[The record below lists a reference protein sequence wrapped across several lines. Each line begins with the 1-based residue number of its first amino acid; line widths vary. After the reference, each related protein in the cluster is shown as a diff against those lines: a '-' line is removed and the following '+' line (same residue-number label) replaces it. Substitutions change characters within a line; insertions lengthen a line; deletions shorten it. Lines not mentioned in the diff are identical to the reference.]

1 MRLLDG
7 KLIVELESFL
17 DIPALDSISEKVN
30 FAIAKNHDKILPS
43 FGQEQTALHQDSILF
58 YEEEKRRLELTNIKF
73 ADKKTE
79 DVYLKLQGASTLGS
93 HLNLTQGGS
102 FFTKHDPKLATHRSF
117 ANDFKCLFDWIDAQ
131 RCFKEYAR
139 VIFFF
144 SEAGQVGTLH
154 RDYPSWLR
162 WNPDVVPS
170 PPVDKYPPK
179 DMFLWISS
187 TANKRLF
194 VYNEDTQERQYTQTR
209 AATFHNYNYHGT
221 ENQGNNYAWS
231 LRIDGTFTKEWAE
244 KVGVYTFFQK
254 QIDNLPG

>member
-17 DIPALDSISEKVN
+17 DIPALDNISEKIN
-30 FAIAKNHDKILPS
+30 FAIAKHHDKILPS
-43 FGQEQTALHQDSILF
+43 FGQEQTALHQDFVLF
-58 YEEEKRRLELTNIKF
+58 YEEEKRRIDLANIKF

-79 DVYLKLQGASTLGS
+79 DMYLKLQGASTLGS
-93 HLNLTQGGS
+93 YLNLTQGGS
-102 FFTKHDPKLATHRSF
+102 FFTKHDPTLVKRRLV
-117 ANDFKCLFDWIDAQ
+117 ANDFNCLFDWIDAQ
-131 RCFKEYAR
+131 GCFNEYAR

-144 SEAGQVGTLH
+144 SEAGQLGTLH

-162 WNPDVVPS
+162 WNPGLTPGT
-170 PPVDKYPPK
+170 PVIKYPPR

-187 TANKRLF
+187 TVNKRLF
-194 VYNEDTQERQYTQTR
+194 VYDEDSQEKQYTQTR

-221 ENQGNNYAWS
+221 ENQGNGYAWS

-244 KVGVYTFFQK
+244 KVGVYNFFQT
-254 QIDNLPG
+254 QIDNLGR